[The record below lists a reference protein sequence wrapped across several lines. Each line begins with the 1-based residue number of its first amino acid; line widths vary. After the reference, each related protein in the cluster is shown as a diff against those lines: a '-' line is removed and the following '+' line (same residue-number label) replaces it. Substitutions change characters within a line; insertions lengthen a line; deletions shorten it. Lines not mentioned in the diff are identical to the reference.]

1 MTIPAWGGGRCR
13 RRPPPRASQRWVR
26 DRVRAGHRAGCLEVL
41 IQQKG
46 SSGTRRTRSHTQTPS
61 YVPTT
66 RRSSQSTGR
75 RQVARCLKP
84 VQSPRPTDHFGGCVY
99 PRLMEPTVEE
109 RLGRIREVADRGLRY
124 YATAHLNTDVA
135 ERHTIA
141 EGDLLRAY
149 MTELSN
155 VMAILEGE
163 DIGDRAMLAMRHG
176 VIDRYLEAARDDPWT
191 PPTAHRGTRD
201 R

>member
-1 MTIPAWGGGRCR
+1 
-13 RRPPPRASQRWVR
+13 
-26 DRVRAGHRAGCLEVL
+26 
-41 IQQKG
+41 
-46 SSGTRRTRSHTQTPS
+46 
-61 YVPTT
+61 
-66 RRSSQSTGR
+66 
-75 RQVARCLKP
+75 
-84 VQSPRPTDHFGGCVY
+84 
-99 PRLMEPTVEE
+99 MEPTVEE

-124 YATAHLNTDVA
+124 YATAYLNTDDA
-135 ERHTIA
+135 EMHTIA
-141 EGDLLRAY
+141 ERNLLRAY

-191 PPTAHRGTRD
+191 PPTAHRGTLD